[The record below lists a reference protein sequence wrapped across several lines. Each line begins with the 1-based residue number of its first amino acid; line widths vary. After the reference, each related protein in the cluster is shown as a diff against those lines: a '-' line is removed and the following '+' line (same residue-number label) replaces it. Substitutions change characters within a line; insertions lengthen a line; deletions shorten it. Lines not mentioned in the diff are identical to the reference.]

1 LIFRFQLEQHGCDAG
16 LEYNEDLN
24 AQRATTTLWK
34 WQGGTPL
41 QSTTIEEPPMMNT
54 TATTNATS
62 DTNATRA
69 TVEEQQQQQQ
79 TTSTIPAHY
88 KKIIKLHPDVHKEL
102 GELVQYKGETYND
115 IVKRLIKHYKNT
127 AQRK

>member
-1 LIFRFQLEQHGCDAG
+1 LIFRFQLEQHGGDVG

-24 AQRATTTLWK
+24 AQRATITLWK
-34 WQGGTPL
+34 WQGGIPL
-41 QSTTIEEPPMMNT
+41 QFTTMEEPPMMNT

-79 TTSTIPAHY
+79 TASTIPAHY
-88 KKIIKLHPDVHKEL
+88 
-102 GELVQYKGETYND
+102 
-115 IVKRLIKHYKNT
+115 
-127 AQRK
+127 